1 MKKIA
6 LAMCALCASVS
17 LCAASPFQ
25 SAIDRAHRDGLYHVY
40 VKQLAATS
48 TKVVSYDELVKA
60 AQGYQVVVIGGYSG
74 LGYAYPDKVRQ
85 DLEML
90 VRTVG
95 DHALY
100 VLGAT
105 SDGIGQAYKDIP
117 AIADM
122 LGYHDIKMAG
132 IVSRNA
138 AQWGIEPQ
146 DYVVFVDTAVDDWAV
161 VVDGKSLYIK
171 IASDTNGIVVY
182 FRGGGTSK
190 GELEEALADG
200 LPVFLVVDNTS
211 IPNKANVEKRL
222 SRNPNYVVDGTV
234 DIVKNAKK
242 WKNLIVIQ

>member
-6 LAMCALCASVS
+6 LAVCALCASVS
-17 LCAASPFQ
+17 LFAASPFQ
-25 SAIDRAHRDGLYHVY
+25 SAIDRAHRDGLYNVY
-40 VKQLAATS
+40 VKQLATTT

-60 AQGYQVVVIGGYSG
+60 AQGYKVVVVGGYSG
-74 LGYAYPDKVRQ
+74 LGYEHPDWIRE
-85 DLEML
+85 DFEML

-95 DHALY
+95 DHAFY

-117 AIADM
+117 AIAKM
-122 LGYHDIKMAG
+122 LGYRDIKMAG

-146 DYVVFVDTAVDDWAV
+146 DYVVVVDTAVDAWAV

-200 LPVFLVVDNTS
+200 LTVFLVVDKTTE
-211 IPNKANVEKRL
+211 PNKANVEKRL
-222 SRNPNYVVDGTV
+222 SRNPDYVTDGTV

-242 WKNLIVIQ
+242 WPNLILLQ

>member
-6 LAMCALCASVS
+6 LAVCALCASVS
-17 LCAASPFQ
+17 LFAASPFQ
-25 SAIDRAHRDGLYHVY
+25 SAIDRAHRDGLYNVY
-40 VKQLAATS
+40 VKQLATTT

-60 AQGYQVVVIGGYSG
+60 AQGYKVVVVGGYSG
-74 LGYAYPDKVRQ
+74 LGYEHPDWIRE
-85 DLEML
+85 DFEML

-95 DHALY
+95 DHAFY

-117 AIADM
+117 AIAKM
-122 LGYHDIKMAG
+122 LGYRDIKMAG

-200 LPVFLVVDNTS
+200 LTVFLVVDKTTE
-211 IPNKANVEKRL
+211 PNKANVEKRL
-222 SRNPNYVVDGTV
+222 SRNPDYVTDGTV

-242 WKNLIVIQ
+242 WPNLILLQ

>member
-6 LAMCALCASVS
+6 LAVCALCASVS
-17 LCAASPFQ
+17 LFAASPFQ
-25 SAIDRAHRDGLYHVY
+25 SAIDRVHRDGLYNVY
-40 VKQLAATS
+40 VKQLATTT

-60 AQGYQVVVIGGYSG
+60 AQGYKVVVVGGYSG
-74 LGYAYPDKVRQ
+74 LGYEHPDWIRE
-85 DLEML
+85 DFEML

-95 DHALY
+95 DHAFY

-117 AIADM
+117 AIAKM
-122 LGYHDIKMAG
+122 LGYRDIKMAG

-200 LPVFLVVDNTS
+200 LTVFLVVDKTTE
-211 IPNKANVEKRL
+211 PNKANVEKRL
-222 SRNPNYVVDGTV
+222 SRNPDYVTDGTV

-242 WKNLIVIQ
+242 WPNLILLQ